1 LSNAKL
7 WCLTLIPSEIISLI
21 LTVLLALYFTSF
33 ILYIVRLLKGPTL
46 PDRVLALDSLGYDL
60 ATFMLVLSIYLNSPM
75 MAVCA
80 LSLALWIYAV
90 DIYIA
95 KYLEAK
101 EMGG

>member
-1 LSNAKL
+1 MSNAKL

-46 PDRVLALDSLGYDL
+46 SDRVLALDSLGYDL
-60 ATFMLVLSIYLNSPM
+60 AAFMLVLSIYLNSPM

-101 EMGG
+101 EVGG

>member
-101 EMGG
+101 EIGG

>member
-1 LSNAKL
+1 
-7 WCLTLIPSEIISLI
+7 LIPSEIISLI
-21 LTVLLALYFTSF
+21 LTVLLALYFASF

-46 PDRVLALDSLGYDL
+46 SDRVLALDSLGYDL
-60 ATFMLVLSIYLNSPM
+60 AAFMLVLSIYLNSPM

-95 KYLEAK
+95 KYLEAR
-101 EMGG
+101 EIGG

>member
-1 LSNAKL
+1 M
-7 WCLTLIPSEIISLI
+7 IPSEIISLI

-101 EMGG
+101 EIGG

>member
-1 LSNAKL
+1 M
-7 WCLTLIPSEIISLI
+7 IPSEIISLI
-21 LTVLLALYFTSF
+21 LTVLLALYFASF

-46 PDRVLALDSLGYDL
+46 SDRVLALDSLGYDL
-60 ATFMLVLSIYLNSPM
+60 AAFMLVLSIYLNSPM

-95 KYLEAK
+95 KYLEAR
-101 EMGG
+101 EIGG

>member
-1 LSNAKL
+1 M
-7 WCLTLIPSEIISLI
+7 IHSEIISLI
-21 LTVLLALYFTSF
+21 LTVLLALYFASF

-46 PDRVLALDSLGYDL
+46 SDRVLALDSLGYDL
-60 ATFMLVLSIYLNSPM
+60 AAFMLVLSIYLNSPM

-95 KYLEAK
+95 KYLEAR
-101 EMGG
+101 EIGG

>member
-46 PDRVLALDSLGYDL
+46 SDRVLALDSLGYDL
-60 ATFMLVLSIYLNSPM
+60 AAFMLVLSIYLNSPM

-101 EMGG
+101 EVGG